1 MASFIC
7 VFTKYLS
14 KIWRKR
20 CHILTQ
26 SFKIHFNMHAL
37 LRHNVF
43 LCLKF
48 YVLFYFYHHSLFNV
62 SLLYLFIS
70 VFTRCFSK
78 TLWKRCHIST
88 QNFDI
93 QFSMHVSLHHLVFLY
108 LTFMYLSIPSLLLA
122 EGTANTWWILLHND
136 RKSRHRRIKKQRLY
150 ESWRCNTSLVIPV
163 GCGRVRQGSGG
174 WVTGCTF
181 KIYIFKIDSF
191 FIKLNIKA
199 QWKQQY
205 NRRSFRILCFID
217 RAVNLVE
224 NFLRF

>member
-78 TLWKRCHIST
+78 TLWKWCHIST
-88 QNFDI
+88 QNSDI
-93 QFSMHVSLHHLVFLY
+93 QFSMHVSLHHL
-108 LTFMYLSIPSLLLA
+108 
-122 EGTANTWWILLHND
+122 LLHND

-150 ESWRCNTSLVIPV
+150 ERWRCNTSLVIPV
-163 GCGRVRQGSGG
+163 GCGRVRQGSGE

-217 RAVNLVE
+217 RAVILVE